1 MLNKKENFVFNCVL
15 MLQIDPNQ
23 NDPINVILKEGK
35 MLNTI
40 MSDPPDSSLST
51 LCRQEEVIQT

>member
-1 MLNKKENFVFNCVL
+1 

-35 MLNTI
+35 MPNTI

-51 LCRQEEVIQT
+51 LCRQEKVKQT